1 MKGRTFARER
11 KNILVVG
18 RDPVAVETVGSALVG
33 EEPLSIPQL
42 AVAKES
48 NLGETDVGR
57 IEVLGEPL
65 DRYIA
70 RQ

>member
-1 MKGRTFARER
+1 MEGEAFARER
-11 KNILVVG
+11 KNILVAG
-18 RDPVAVETVGSALVG
+18 RDPVAVETVGAVLAG

-42 AVAKES
+42 AVAKKR
-48 NLGETDVGR
+48 NLGETDIDR

-70 RQ
+70 R